1 MASPINAAEE
11 FVDNLEM
18 SEFVQVNYDCND
30 AYYTAL
36 TEDGMIKALGI
47 DDPLMDMIEDFKDH
61 LEEVQ
66 HVLEVRMD
74 GELVFSFDPEVDSF
88 IIVPVE
94 QDL

>member
-47 DDPLMDMIEDFKDH
+47 DDPLICLLYTSDAADDST
-61 LEEVQ
+61 EV
-66 HVLEVRMD
+66 
-74 GELVFSFDPEVDSF
+74 
-88 IIVPVE
+88 
-94 QDL
+94 

>member
-1 MASPINAAEE
+1 
-11 FVDNLEM
+11 
-18 SEFVQVNYDCND
+18 
-30 AYYTAL
+30 
-36 TEDGMIKALGI
+36 
-47 DDPLMDMIEDFKDH
+47 MDMIEDFKDH

>member
-1 MASPINAAEE
+1 MCIR
-11 FVDNLEM
+11 DR
-18 SEFVQVNYDCND
+18 
-30 AYYTAL
+30 
-36 TEDGMIKALGI
+36 GI